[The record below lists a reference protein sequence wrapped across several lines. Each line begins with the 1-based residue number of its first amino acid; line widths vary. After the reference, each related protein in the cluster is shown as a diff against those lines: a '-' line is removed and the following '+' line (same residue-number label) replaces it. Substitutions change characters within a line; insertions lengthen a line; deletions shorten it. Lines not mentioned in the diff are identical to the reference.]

1 MKVRRKKDA
10 EQSAESEVDAPTP
23 EAEEV
28 IEAPVVVAPATPKL
42 ITPAPTPT
50 PASAPVPAEVGRV
63 GLGDAEDSKRSKAW
77 RAEEPREVA
86 EEPEEVQG
94 APEERTGPLPT
105 TDDFAAMLGAGPV
118 KLTYVNPGDKV
129 SATVVAVGTE
139 AVFVELGGKT
149 EGAIDR
155 SELLDSEGELSVSVG
170 DIVEA
175 FVVSVSDGIK
185 LSKGIGKGSEN
196 AALIEHAHTQG
207 IPVLG
212 TVSATNKGGYEVEIA
227 GTRAFCPF
235 SQIDIQPTE
244 EPDVHLGQSYQF
256 LITKVEEEGR
266 NVVVS
271 RRRLQE
277 QERERQAVE
286 TIEAIAPGAVFEG
299 IVSRVADFG
308 AFVDLGGVDGLVH
321 VSELSYARMD
331 HPSEMLSVG
340 DTVRAVVVSA
350 HDLHDPKNRRI
361 GLSMKQLQEDPWMA
375 AIREIHVGVT
385 LTGVVARLEGFG
397 AFVEIGTG
405 VDGLVHVSEV
415 APGRRINHPKE
426 VLSVGDEV
434 QVQVIKVDPQKRQI
448 GLSIKSLMD
457 DPWSN
462 AAKSYPIGGPI
473 QGIVD
478 SVQKF
483 GIFVSLSGINGLIP
497 LSQLPDDEAKNVY
510 TRFRPGT
517 EIEARVLAVDS
528 DRRRLTLSRREDAE
542 GDSRQ
547 AFSSYKA
554 AQEEVVPMG
563 TFADLL
569 KGR

>member
-10 EQSAESEVDAPTP
+10 EESAEAEVETP
-23 EAEEV
+23 SPDAEEAKP
-28 IEAPVVVAPATPKL
+28 EPVAAAPATPKL
-42 ITPAPTPT
+42 ITPAPAPV
-50 PASAPVPAEVGRV
+50 PVPAETSRVGR
-63 GLGDAEDSKRSKAW
+63 GEREESKRSKVW
-77 RAEEPREVA
+77 RAEEPKQVA
-86 EEPEEVQG
+86 QAEDDAPEPEK
-94 APEERTGPLPT
+94 RTGPLPT
-105 TDDFAAMLGAGPV
+105 TDDFAAMLGGAPV

-129 SATVVAVGTE
+129 TATIIAIGAE

-155 SELLDSEGELSVSVG
+155 SELLDSEGELAVAVG
-170 DIVEA
+170 DSIEA
-175 FVVSVSDGIK
+175 FVVSVRDGIK

-196 AALIEHAHTQG
+196 AALLQDAHAQG

-212 TVSATNKGGYEVEIA
+212 TVSGTNKGGYEVEIA

-235 SQIDIQPTE
+235 SQIDIQPTD
-244 EPDVHLGQSYQF
+244 EPEVHLGQSYQF

-277 QERERQAVE
+277 EERERQAAE
-286 TIEAIAPGAVFEG
+286 TIQAIAPGAVFEG
-299 IVSRVADFG
+299 VVSRVADFG

-331 HPSEMLSVG
+331 HPSEMLAVG
-340 DTVRAVVVSA
+340 DTVRVVVLSA
-350 HDLHDPKNRRI
+350 SELHDPRNRRI
-361 GLSMKQLQEDPWMA
+361 ALSMKQLQEDPWIS
-375 AIREIHVGVT
+375 AISQIHVGVT
-385 LTGVVARLEGFG
+385 LTGVVARLERFG
-397 AFVEIGTG
+397 AFVEIGPS

-415 APGRRINHPKE
+415 SPGRRINHPKE

-457 DPWSN
+457 DPWSS
-462 AAKSYPIGGPI
+462 AAKSYPVGGAV
-473 QGIVD
+473 QGVVD

-528 DRRRLTLSRREDAE
+528 DRRRLTLSRREDLEA
-542 GDSRQ
+542 DARQ
-547 AFSSYKA
+547 AFSQYQA
-554 AQEEVVPMG
+554 GQEEAVGMG

-569 KGR
+569 KKR